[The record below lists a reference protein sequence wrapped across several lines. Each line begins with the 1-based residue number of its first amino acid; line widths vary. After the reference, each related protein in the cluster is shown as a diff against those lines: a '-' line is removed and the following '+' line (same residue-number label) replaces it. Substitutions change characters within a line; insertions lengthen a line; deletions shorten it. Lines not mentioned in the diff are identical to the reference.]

1 MCMCVCV
8 CVRASIVVV
17 PVYYNMRIIMHIN
30 IYQELIVFETIKYER
45 NTPKKFLE
53 NRSSTIIE

>member
-1 MCMCVCV
+1 
-8 CVRASIVVV
+8 
-17 PVYYNMRIIMHIN
+17 MRIIMHIN